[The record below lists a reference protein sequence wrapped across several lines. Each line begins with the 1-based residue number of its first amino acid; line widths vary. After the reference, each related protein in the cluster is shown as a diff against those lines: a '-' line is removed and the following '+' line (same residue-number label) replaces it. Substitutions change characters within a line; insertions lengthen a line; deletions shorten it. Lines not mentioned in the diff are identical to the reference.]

1 MKVNIIMKEVHIK
14 IYHELTV
21 YFLTALI
28 KSTMSLLCHV
38 TIRSWKLPERT
49 FIMTF
54 TEQEMW
60 IVLFLQVSI
69 FISIKRKSETVI
81 VWLFLAH
88 NESLIAS
95 KAN

>member
-1 MKVNIIMKEVHIK
+1 
-14 IYHELTV
+14 
-21 YFLTALI
+21 
-28 KSTMSLLCHV
+28 
-38 TIRSWKLPERT
+38 
-49 FIMTF
+49 MTF

-69 FISIKRKSETVI
+69 FISIKRKSETVKIEISKFTVI